1 MNQSLDSGNQGS
13 KLHVEVL
20 NDGLEL
26 GGFSCAELARF
37 RVPGFPATEQ
47 GWGKVV
53 AREDWPWKEIQAKG
67 GRKGVK
73 RIYMP
78 PRPLL
83 EVIRRHLLGDEV
95 TKHEVAAARVR
106 LSLNQTQAPGTLDEN
121 GNYIQRV
128 QQLSALHDAGKA
140 TAQYQAAIAHG
151 TVKVGGSSEA
161 SDAELLVA
169 LGIALTKATW
179 LPSDTPPEQRMAIAR
194 AASRAICAITDSP
207 ANRTRIALNSDILD
221 DALSLA
227 WLVDPN
233 RSK

>member
-1 MNQSLDSGNQGS
+1 MSASSEPAGDVRNFSS
-13 KLHVEVL
+13 
-20 NDGLEL
+20 EL
-26 GGFSCAELARF
+26 GYTCAELAEMNL
-37 RVPGFPATEQ
+37 PGGLSER
-47 GWGKVV
+47 GWRKVV
-53 AREDWPWKEIQAKG
+53 AREGWPSIEVQAKG
-67 GRKGVK
+67 GKGGVK
-73 RIYMP
+73 RVYTP
-78 PRPLL
+78 PAALL
-83 EVIRRHLLGDEV
+83 EAIRRHKGGEEVTPDEV
-95 TKHEVAAARVR
+95 AVARAARPVKT
-106 LSLNQTQAPGTLDEN
+106 SSSQVQGTLDEN

-140 TAQYQAAIAHG
+140 TVQYQAAIAHG
-151 TVKVGGSSEA
+151 TAKVRASPEA

>member
-1 MNQSLDSGNQGS
+1 MKKEVDFQNKELLGRVAFSAEEFASFRLPGLPGTSRAWRDLL
-13 KLHVEVL
+13 KAVEWPSRSVRSRGRG
-20 NDGLEL
+20 GLKHEYEPP
-26 GGFSCAELARF
+26 AEL
-37 RVPGFPATEQ
+37 
-47 GWGKVV
+47 
-53 AREDWPWKEIQAKG
+53 
-67 GRKGVK
+67 
-73 RIYMP
+73 
-78 PRPLL
+78 LNL
-83 EVIRRHLLGDEV
+83 IRRHLNGEEVARDEV
-95 TKHEVAAARVR
+95 IAAKKAGTRPM
-106 LSLNQTQAPGTLDEN
+106 LQQGQAHSTLDEN
-121 GNYIQRV
+121 GSYMQRV
-128 QQLSALHDAGKA
+128 QQHSALHDMGKA
-140 TAQYQAAIAHG
+140 NAQFQAANARG
-151 TVKVGGSSEA
+151 TVKVGASSEA

>member
-1 MNQSLDSGNQGS
+1 MKKEADFQNKELLGRSAFSAEEFASFRLPGLPGTSRAWRDLL
-13 KLHVEVL
+13 KAVEWPSRAVRSRGRGGL
-20 NDGLEL
+20 KHEYEPPAELLEL
-26 GGFSCAELARF
+26 
-37 RVPGFPATEQ
+37 
-47 GWGKVV
+47 
-53 AREDWPWKEIQAKG
+53 
-67 GRKGVK
+67 
-73 RIYMP
+73 
-78 PRPLL
+78 
-83 EVIRRHLLGDEV
+83 IRRHLNGEEVARDEV
-95 TKHEVAAARVR
+95 IAAKTAGRR
-106 LSLNQTQAPGTLDEN
+106 PMLLQGQANGTLDEN
-121 GNYIQRV
+121 GDYVQRV
-128 QQLSALHDAGKA
+128 QQLSALHDIGKA
-140 TAQYQAAIAHG
+140 SAQFQAAIARG
-151 TVKVGGSSEA
+151 TVKVGTTSEA